1 MKPVWMLGAACL
13 LLAAC
18 ATREVTATWAATEIP
33 AVRNGETYPPVDPA
47 TRDFS
52 RPLDTPAR
60 PFIGTN
66 TGACPVENG
75 EMPQW
80 MAARYE
86 EVTTSSDPVDVARA
100 IARAKSMSIMRW
112 ATYGAEAMAEEPE
125 AYFFLAYCYIDGDC
139 KLGQDRARGIA
150 LLEAAE
156 RRELADHT
164 LIGPHVPP
172 NEAYKWARQNHY
184 ACSRTI
190 PVSAYSTIADFRGR
204 QEERRLALAPFR
216 AEQAQA
222 DAITRQVFNASY
234 TSEADMETELQ
245 RAINAQADAGNLD
258 LFVNNPVFATLAT
271 SEQKGRAIM
280 NHMKEAEVLYSI
292 NMYYGLQD
300 YTTYYLKTFI
310 PNVPE
315 ETYRRKLSRVIS
327 SLEARNYARGKAFA
341 QADAIDNMLAAFG
354 RAMEEYSAPSSS
366 SSGNAQYNYQLQ
378 QYLYGKASRAPCT
391 TDNPCGPNNMF
402 RAYD

>member
-1 MKPVWMLGAACL
+1 MKSVWMLGVACL

-52 RPLDTPAR
+52 KPLDTPAR

-66 TGACPVENG
+66 TEACPVENG
-75 EMPQW
+75 EMPRW

-86 EVTTSSDPVDVARA
+86 TVTTSSDPVDVARA
-100 IARAKSMSIMRW
+100 IARAKSMSVMRW

-139 KLGQDRARGIA
+139 KLGQDRARGAA

-164 LIGPHVPP
+164 LIGPDVPP
-172 NEAYKWARQNHY
+172 KEAYDWARQNHSD
-184 ACSRTI
+184 CKRNT
-190 PVSAYSTIADFRGR
+190 PVYAYSTIADYR
-204 QEERRLALAPFR
+204 QRQTDRMKAVAPFIAR
-216 AEQAQA
+216 QQQA
-222 DAITRQVFNASY
+222 DAITRAAFTGPYASQ
-234 TSEADMETELQ
+234 ADMEERLQ
-245 RAINAQADAGNLD
+245 KALNAQADAGNLD

-271 SEQKGRAIM
+271 PEQKGRAIM
-280 NHMKEAEVLYSI
+280 NHMKEAEVSYSI

-300 YTTYYLKTFI
+300 YSTYYLKTYVPAI
-310 PNVPE
+310 PE
-315 ETYRRKLSRVIS
+315 ARYRSELGRVIR
-327 SLEARNYARGKAFA
+327 SLEARNAARAEAFA
-341 QADAIDNMLAAFG
+341 QAEAIDNMLAAFG

-366 SSGNAQYNYQLQ
+366 SGNAQYNTQLQ

-391 TDNPCGPNNMF
+391 SDNPCGPGNMF

>member
-1 MKPVWMLGAACL
+1 MKFVWVMGAACL
-13 LLAAC
+13 LMAAC
-18 ATREVTATWAATEIP
+18 ATQQPTAYWAATEIP
-33 AVRNGETYPPVDPA
+33 ADRNGESYPPVDPA

-52 RPLDTPAR
+52 KPLDTPAR
-60 PFIGTN
+60 PFIGT
-66 TGACPVENG
+66 TTEACPVENG

-139 KLGQDRARGIA
+139 KLGQDRARGVA

-156 RRELADHT
+156 RRELSDHT

-172 NEAYKWARQNHY
+172 NEAYKWARQNHA
-184 ACSRTI
+184 ACERST
-190 PVSAYSTIADFRGR
+190 PVSAYVTLADFRAR
-204 QEERRLALAPFR
+204 SEERRQALAPFR

-222 DAITRQVFNASY
+222 DAITRQAFSGPYA
-234 TSEADMETELQ
+234 SEADMEEKLQ
-245 RAINAQADAGNLD
+245 QALNAQADAGNLD

-271 SEQKGRAIM
+271 PEQKGRAIM
-280 NHMKEAEVLYSI
+280 NHMKEAEIQYVI
-292 NMYYGLQD
+292 NSYYGLQD
-300 YTTYYLKTFI
+300 YPTYYLGKYMGQI
-310 PNVPE
+310 PE
-315 ETYRRKLSRVIS
+315 ERYRSELSRVIR
-327 SLEARNYARGKAFA
+327 SLEARNAARAEAFA
-341 QADAIDNMLAAFG
+341 QAEAIDNMLAAFG
-354 RAMEEYSAPSSS
+354 RAMQEYSAPSS
-366 SSGNAQYNYQLQ
+366 SSGNAQYNTQLH
-378 QYLYGKASRAPCT
+378 QYLYGKASRAPCAS
-391 TDNPCGPNNMF
+391 DNPCGPGNMF